1 MDPGGRCSASTSSEG
16 HGACAGQVASSL
28 AGCPLGKGWRLSGQ
42 GRGGEGGEGSLC
54 SSVRVTR
61 VRSLAVVN
69 RAFWRD
75 TDPSKIGGPAKEEQG
90 VGALGCWV
98 WPKWGHVGPG
108 HPLPPTLAAAAGLGL
123 QGKPWAGETALL
135 SGGQRCQG
143 GGTEAG
149 GGQTTLL
156 RAPRAVRLL
165 GAWWCRWPGAA
176 CGFGEGTAWSLRWS
190 VASCACSLL
199 GQNPKPSKMAW
210 GKEPV
215 WPCAHPAAPRSGPL
229 PSISSE
235 PQPAQPEMGTVG
247 EVVGEGWARAPS
259 SSGNATALCS
269 VNASLLPS
277 CLESYTTWATGRCT
291 PWRPRPCSGAAQ
303 GGASSP
309 ATRAA
314 SPVSTV
320 PTLHSHL
327 RPGGGGTRPLPCL
340 VGVLTVHLRLAG
352 QVFSH
357 RSPKA
362 IKQDPRR
369 KKERA
374 PQHCGWQGP

>member
-176 CGFGEGTAWSLRWS
+176 CGFGEGTAWSPPLVRGFLCLFSARPEPQTLKNGLGKRAS
-190 VASCACSLL
+190 VALCPPCCPSLRTL
-199 GQNPKPSKMAW
+199 AF
-210 GKEPV
+210 
-215 WPCAHPAAPRSGPL
+215 HPL
-229 PSISSE
+229 
-235 PQPAQPEMGTVG
+235 
-247 EVVGEGWARAPS
+247 
-259 SSGNATALCS
+259 
-269 VNASLLPS
+269 
-277 CLESYTTWATGRCT
+277 
-291 PWRPRPCSGAAQ
+291 
-303 GGASSP
+303 
-309 ATRAA
+309 
-314 SPVSTV
+314 
-320 PTLHSHL
+320 
-327 RPGGGGTRPLPCL
+327 
-340 VGVLTVHLRLAG
+340 
-352 QVFSH
+352 
-357 RSPKA
+357 
-362 IKQDPRR
+362 
-369 KKERA
+369 
-374 PQHCGWQGP
+374 